1 MKIKKGAHKKKVDFG
16 FGKRRGGEGA
26 TQHYYI
32 CNVFLKK
39 VPILYIKGTF
49 NDKARLYL
57 G

>member
-1 MKIKKGAHKKKVDFG
+1 MKIRKGARKKKVDFG

-39 VPILYIKGTF
+39 VPTLYIKGTL